1 MTERIGRRAF
11 LRRGALAAAAIPLLG
26 AAAACGRRGSLSAGT
41 APEGIAFGPLPVDP
55 GLELASSLPIERGAT
70 LRVYEWKDY
79 LSSRVLASFEQAY
92 AAQDVHIQV
101 ESFTRIDE
109 AIARL
114 QDPSSDFDVVFPV
127 IDVLPG
133 MVSAGLLRPLN
144 HDYLPHLSNLWGWFR
159 DGDGPFYDP
168 GQRYTTPYTIYTGG
182 IGWRADMVRGVD
194 APDAR
199 ARPVRDLHRSSLPR
213 PGRHLR
219 RVSRRDRP
227 RAATGGRARPA
238 RRDLRPTRRCRQ
250 LPRRRGRAHQR
261 ALHRRRRG
269 GGTAGANVRGAPGV
283 VGRHPDRA
291 AVRGRRGRQPG
302 GGRRC
307 APLLVAERAVTG
319 RRPRPDGD
327 LCPGAQPGRRA
338 RVPRPPASV
347 RRRARQLRVERLPGA
362 DGGRDARGVR
372 RSVVPMARRGAGEPP
387 RAIVSEDEF
396 AQGQMLVGFG
406 PSQDAAWLA
415 QWSRVVPA

>member
-26 AAAACGRRGSLSAGT
+26 AAAACGRRGSISTGT
-41 APEGIAFGPLPVDP
+41 APGGIAFGPLPVDP
-55 GLELASSLPIERGAT
+55 GLELASGLPIERGAT

-79 LSSRVLASFEQAY
+79 LSSRVLASFDQAY
-92 AAQDVHIQV
+92 AAHDVHVEV

-133 MVSAGLLRPLN
+133 MVAAGLLRPLN

-159 DGDGPFYDP
+159 TGDGPFYDP

-199 ARPVRDLHRSSLPR
+199 PDPYAIFTDRRYRDQV
-213 PGRHLR
+213 GIYDAY
-219 RVSRRDRP
+219 RDAIALGLQQAGVHDL
-227 RAATGGRARPA
+227 RAATSDQLTAAGNFLADAVARTNARFTDDGAEEGLPERTFAVHQAWSGDILTAPRYAAAEGDNPA
-238 RRDLRPTRRCRQ
+238 EVAAALRYWSPSEPSRVVGLDLTAVCA
-250 LPRRRGRAHQR
+250 RGRNPVAAHAFLDHLLR
-261 ALHRRRRG
+261 FDVALDNFAWNG
-269 GGTAGANVRGAPGV
+269 Y
-283 VGRHPDRA
+283 
-291 AVRGRRGRQPG
+291 Q
-302 GGRRC
+302 
-307 APLLVAERAVTG
+307 
-319 RRPRPDGD
+319 
-327 LCPGAQPGRRA
+327 
-338 RVPRPPASV
+338 
-347 RRRARQLRVERLPGA
+347 
-362 DGGRDARGVR
+362 
-372 RSVVPMARRGAGEPP
+372 VPMEGATREAFADPSFRWHDAVP
-387 RAIVSEDEF
+387 ANLRDAIVSEDEF

>member
-11 LRRGALAAAAIPLLG
+11 LRRGALAAAAIPLVG
-26 AAAACGRRGSLSAGT
+26 AAAACGRRGSISTGT
-41 APEGIAFGPLPVDP
+41 APGGIAFGPLPVDP
-55 GLELASSLPIERGAT
+55 GLELASGLPIERGAT

-79 LSSRVLASFEQAY
+79 LSSRVLASFDQAY
-92 AAQDVHIQV
+92 AAHDVHVEV

-133 MVSAGLLRPLN
+133 MVAAGLLRPLN

-159 DGDGPFYDP
+159 TGDVPFYDP

-199 ARPVRDLHRSSLPR
+199 PDPYAIFTDRRYRDQV
-213 PGRHLR
+213 GIYDAY
-219 RVSRRDRP
+219 RDAIALGLQQAGVHDL
-227 RAATGGRARPA
+227 RAATSDQLTAAGNFLADAVARTNARFTDDGAEEGLPERTFAVHQAWSGDILTAPRYAARDGDNPA
-238 RRDLRPTRRCRQ
+238 EVAAALRYWSPSEPSRVVGLDLTAICA
-250 LPRRRGRAHQR
+250 RGRNPVAAHAFLDHLLR
-261 ALHRRRRG
+261 FDVALDNFAWNG
-269 GGTAGANVRGAPGV
+269 Y
-283 VGRHPDRA
+283 
-291 AVRGRRGRQPG
+291 Q
-302 GGRRC
+302 
-307 APLLVAERAVTG
+307 
-319 RRPRPDGD
+319 
-327 LCPGAQPGRRA
+327 
-338 RVPRPPASV
+338 
-347 RRRARQLRVERLPGA
+347 
-362 DGGRDARGVR
+362 
-372 RSVVPMARRGAGEPP
+372 VPMEGATREAFADPSFRWHSAVP
-387 RAIVSEDEF
+387 ANLRDAIVSEDEF